1 MKCWAHC
8 TVKLFQGLSVTKAFS
23 TVARAVGLERS
34 HVSAVLLWILTDCSP
49 QEEAASS
56 AFSLHPSFC
65 RKMLSGSLIF
75 PISFVVWQV
84 LAVKLILSGMR
95 WIGEEIKVL

>member
-1 MKCWAHC
+1 M
-8 TVKLFQGLSVTKAFS
+8 TKAFS
-23 TVARAVGLERS
+23 SLARAVGLERS

-56 AFSLHPSFC
+56 AFPLHPSFC

-75 PISFVVWQV
+75 PILFVVWQD

>member
-23 TVARAVGLERS
+23 SVARAVGLERS

-56 AFSLHPSFC
+56 AFPLHPSFC

-75 PISFVVWQV
+75 PILFVVWQD

>member
-1 MKCWAHC
+1 M
-8 TVKLFQGLSVTKAFS
+8 TKAFS
-23 TVARAVGLERS
+23 SLARAVGLERS

-49 QEEAASS
+49 QEEPASS
-56 AFSLHPSFC
+56 AFPLHPSFC

-75 PISFVVWQV
+75 PISFVVWQD

>member
-1 MKCWAHC
+1 M
-8 TVKLFQGLSVTKAFS
+8 TKAFS
-23 TVARAVGLERS
+23 SLARAVGLERS
-34 HVSAVLLWILTDCSP
+34 HVSVVLLWILTDCSP

-56 AFSLHPSFC
+56 AFPLHPSFC

-75 PISFVVWQV
+75 PISFVVWQD